1 MKIIYLTWGE
11 TPRSHGVYGSQV
23 ITQLGYTKNAIP
35 DSQFL
40 LVSGLPVIFS
50 GLLREKFGYLEELRK
65 IHHELG
71 NINHKIIPIWAP
83 QNFFYSRE
91 KEFNLFHL
99 VSDWHLSKVAIDFLP
114 DIIHCRS
121 YHAAY
126 AAIKAREYSGLKYKI
141 IFDPRGIWPEE
152 SVLKGRTS
160 YEDVNY
166 TNAKKIEQYLRDNTD
181 ITVAVSDTMQKH
193 YEAMEFEK
201 CFTIYLS
208 APVEPTIPL
217 QTSTA
222 TDIRDRKTT
231 LCYVG
236 ALSSDTW
243 HKPSVLFDLYRSYRK
258 CVSNPHLLIV
268 TQSNHKSIL
277 NQCDDIPHSEIE
289 LVSTYTSQEL
299 ANCFQRSNF
308 GALPYL
314 IPATK
319 CESLVAETVIGS
331 KTAEYLTAGLPILV
345 NKYCGGARE
354 IIDKIGV
361 GIVYDPETFI
371 EISKENLEKLNNPSM
386 SKIAIEFG
394 IENFS
399 YEKNAERYSNLYI
412 QLTK

>member
-1 MKIIYLTWGE
+1 MKVIYLTWGE

-23 ITQLGYTKNAIP
+23 VTQLGHTKNAIP

-50 GLLREKFGYLEELRK
+50 GLLREKFGYLKELSK
-65 IHHELG
+65 IHHDLG
-71 NINHKIIPIWAP
+71 DINHKIIPIWAP
-83 QNFFYSRE
+83 QNLFYSRE

-99 VSDWHLSKVAIDFLP
+99 LSDWHLSKVAINFLP

-152 SVLKGRTS
+152 SVLKGRICYQDT
-160 YEDVNY
+160 NY
-166 TNAKKIEQYLRDNTD
+166 TNSKRIERYLLDNTD
-181 ITVAVSDTMQKH
+181 ATIAVSDTMKKH
-193 YEAMEFEK
+193 YDAMKVEK
-201 CFTIYLS
+201 CYTIYLS
-208 APVEPTIPL
+208 APVQSIIPSE
-217 QTSTA
+217 TNKA
-222 TDIRDRKTT
+222 TDVSEKKTT

-236 ALSSDTW
+236 ALSPDTW

-258 CVSNPHLLIV
+258 YVSNPHLLIV
-268 TQSNHKSIL
+268 TQSSHKSIL
-277 NQCDDIPHSEIE
+277 NQCGDIPHSEIE

-314 IPATK
+314 IPATE

-354 IIDKIGV
+354 IINKIGV
-361 GIVYDPETFI
+361 GIVYDPETFV
-371 EISKENLEKLNNPSM
+371 EISKENLDKLNNPSM

-394 IENFS
+394 TENFS

-412 QLTK
+412 HLSK